1 MINHLL
7 IKLLSLPK
15 ICWNMKYAIIVFL
28 TLSVTPA
35 FAQDPMIG
43 DYLDSTNPSLLI
55 QETEIPYHQF
65 NKTMRDLVIIEFESI
80 HEGSWQ
86 AELRN
91 DLLYG
96 NPNGNAV
103 IRIYDAQT
111 TEKFFEIGM
120 GSHPNNKYWIAAQVP
135 GTGYAMLHTNYENG
149 WVEGKPT
156 KITYS
161 EQNGLTIDNGL
172 RTVLS
177 NLDISPFII
186 KSYSV
191 HGMEGSTDP
200 PAVTAGTYY
209 VNILS
214 AEYGENPL
222 SIFPFVVTGLL
233 GIVIVVLIISKKRS

>member
-1 MINHLL
+1 MKHILL
-7 IKLLSLPK
+7 I
-15 ICWNMKYAIIVFL
+15 FL
-28 TLSVTPA
+28 TLTATPA
-35 FAQDPMIG
+35 FAQEPMIG
-43 DYLDSTNPSLLI
+43 DYLDSTNPTLQI
-55 QETEIPYHQF
+55 QATEIPYYDF
-65 NKTMRDLVIIEFESI
+65 NKVKHDLVILEFESM
-80 HEGSWQ
+80 HKGSWL
-86 AELRN
+86 AELHN

-103 IRIYDAQT
+103 IRIYDAEST
-111 TEKFFEIGM
+111 DKFFEIGM

-135 GTGYAMLHTNYENG
+135 ETGYVMLYTAHENG
-149 WVEGKPT
+149 WVQGKPT

-177 NLDISPFII
+177 NLDLSPFAI

-200 PAVTAGTYY
+200 PATVAGTYH
-209 VNILS
+209 VKIMS

-222 SIFPFVVTGLL
+222 SLFPFVVTGIL
-233 GIVIVVLIISKKRS
+233 GLVVVVLIISKKRS

>member
-1 MINHLL
+1 MKHILL
-7 IKLLSLPK
+7 I
-15 ICWNMKYAIIVFL
+15 FL
-28 TLSVTPA
+28 TLTATPA
-35 FAQDPMIG
+35 FAQEPMIG
-43 DYLDSTNPSLLI
+43 DYLDSTNPTLQI
-55 QETEIPYHQF
+55 QATEIPYYDF
-65 NKTMRDLVIIEFESI
+65 NKVKHDLVILEFESM
-80 HEGSWQ
+80 HKGSWQ
-86 AELRN
+86 AELHN

-103 IRIYDAQT
+103 IRIYAAESTD
-111 TEKFFEIGM
+111 KFFEIGM

-135 GTGYAMLHTNYENG
+135 ETGYVMLYTSHENG
-149 WVEGKPT
+149 WVQGKPT

-177 NLDISPFII
+177 NLDLSPFAI

-200 PAVTAGTYY
+200 PATVAGTYH
-209 VNILS
+209 VKIMS

-222 SIFPFVVTGLL
+222 SLFPFVVTGIL
-233 GIVIVVLIISKKRS
+233 GLVVVVLIISKKRS